1 MPQDDQEDPERL
13 LSHADAWDRDEDLFN
28 GLHVDYDVEK
38 VSISGLRRRR
48 RRAANS
54 SDSPIKTVS
63 LIEEDGVLFW
73 RDNIPVAPPSVVD
86 IGLRRRRLR
95 RRAGLPLPP
104 MLGDDAQMPDSPVV
118 LTRTFPVLEPNKI
131 VAAVGAI
138 DQALNPALDRTL
150 RSRLRRLQRIN
161 ARTFRLGP
169 PAEMP
174 VFGGSTLLFV
184 HGTFS
189 NATNML
195 EEFTATQEGLDFL
208 NRVTVGAG
216 AYQNVIFF
224 DHATLVVS
232 PIVNALELGR
242 FFANASGKID
252 VIAHSRGGLVV
263 RWWLEGFGK
272 SLSLPANHAG
282 PSCPCGIA
290 AQRDIA
296 RRPRQAQERLKP
308 SYQRRL
314 LRGNDPEAR
323 RRRQPVP
330 VGWRQAGRGRRIGN
344 RCARQYATGG
354 WARCARTRALR
365 AIGGQQQP

>member
-1 MPQDDQEDPERL
+1 MALCDRRAIWLCWRPPSDRPQTVLLKPRQQGRANLRSRKEFDSLLDIQVARTASSAGDASSDHQRLTGSAMPQDDQEDPERL

-28 GLHVDYDVEK
+28 GLHVDYDEEK

-174 VFGGSTLLFV
+174 VFGGSHPAVCTWDVFQRHQHAGGI
-184 HGTFS
+184 HGH
-189 NATNML
+189 
-195 EEFTATQEGLDFL
+195 EEGLDFL
-208 NRVTVGAG
+208 NRR
-216 AYQNVIFF
+216 
-224 DHATLVVS
+224 D
-232 PIVNALELGR
+232 GR
-242 FFANASGKID
+242 RK
-252 VIAHSRGGLVV
+252 GLPK
-263 RWWLEGFGK
+263 RHL
-272 SLSLPANHAG
+272 L
-282 PSCPCGIA
+282 
-290 AQRDIA
+290 
-296 RRPRQAQERLKP
+296 RPRDA
-308 SYQRRL
+308 S
-314 LRGNDPEAR
+314 
-323 RRRQPVP
+323 RQPD
-330 VGWRQAGRGRRIGN
+330 RQRP
-344 RCARQYATGG
+344 
-354 WARCARTRALR
+354 RTRAVFCKCQRDRSTSSRTAAAGWLS
-365 AIGGQQQP
+365 AGGLKGSANR